1 MPIARITLAP
11 KRVTSAWETPAAM
24 MMTTATSR

>member
-1 MPIARITLAP
+1 MARITLAP
-11 KRVTSAWETPAAM
+11 KRVTRACDTAAAM